1 MKDRSD
7 KNESKWGSAFR
18 EQVLWF
24 IFAVVLAVGT
34 SYMQVKLS
42 VTTVNT
48 NLANAKERISQLED
62 RQDEIDN
69 QREAL
74 RIQIEKID
82 QKINILLERQGVDT
96 SKLDE
101 ANQND
106 E

>member
-1 MKDRSD
+1 MKDHSGN
-7 KNESKWGSAFR
+7 NENKWGNALR

-34 SYMQVKLS
+34 SYMQVKLN

-48 NLANAKERISQLED
+48 NLANAKERISQLEQ

-69 QREAL
+69 QRERL

-96 SKLDE
+96 SQLDGP
-101 ANQND
+101 N
-106 E
+106 

>member
-1 MKDRSD
+1 MKDHSD
-7 KNESKWGSAFR
+7 NSKSKWGNALR

-34 SYMQVKLS
+34 SYMQVKLN

-48 NLANAKERISQLED
+48 NLANAKERITQLEE

-69 QREAL
+69 QRESL

-96 SKLDE
+96 SQLNEDNE
-101 ANQND
+101 
-106 E
+106 

>member
-1 MKDRSD
+1 MKDHSGN
-7 KNESKWGSAFR
+7 NENKWGNALR

-34 SYMQVKLS
+34 SYMQVKLN

-48 NLANAKERISQLED
+48 NLANAKERISQLEQ
-62 RQDEIDN
+62 RQEQIDS
-69 QREAL
+69 QRERL

-96 SKLDE
+96 SQIE
-101 ANQND
+101 ENN
-106 E
+106 

>member
-1 MKDRSD
+1 MKDHSD
-7 KNESKWGSAFR
+7 NSKSKWGSALR

-34 SYMQVKLS
+34 SYMQVKLN

-62 RQDEIDN
+62 RQYEIDN

-96 SKLDE
+96 SQLDE
-101 ANQND
+101 ANKDN

>member
-1 MKDRSD
+1 MKDHSD
-7 KNESKWGSAFR
+7 NNKSKWGNALR

-34 SYMQVKLS
+34 SYMQVKLN

-48 NLANAKERISQLED
+48 NLANAKERITQLEE
-62 RQDEIDN
+62 RQDEIDS
-69 QREAL
+69 QRESL

-96 SKLDE
+96 SQLNEDNE
-101 ANQND
+101 
-106 E
+106 

>member
-1 MKDRSD
+1 MKDHSD
-7 KNESKWGSAFR
+7 NNKSKWGSALR

-34 SYMQVKLS
+34 SYMQVKLNVS
-42 VTTVNT
+42 TVNT

-69 QREAL
+69 QRESL

-96 SKLDE
+96 SELDE
-101 ANQND
+101 ANQDN

>member
-1 MKDRSD
+1 MKDHSGN
-7 KNESKWGSAFR
+7 NENKWGNALR

-34 SYMQVKLS
+34 SYMQVKLN

-62 RQDEIDN
+62 RQYEIDN

-96 SKLDE
+96 SQLDE
-101 ANQND
+101 ANKDN

>member
-1 MKDRSD
+1 MKDHSGN
-7 KNESKWGSAFR
+7 NENKWGNALR

-34 SYMQVKLS
+34 SYMQVKLN

-48 NLANAKERISQLED
+48 NLANAKERISQLEN

-69 QREAL
+69 QRERL

-96 SKLDE
+96 SQLNEDNE
-101 ANQND
+101 
-106 E
+106 